1 MVVIVIIFTRY
12 IYIEIRGEILR
23 REYINYPFD
32 LPIKISYFNIK
43 NYPTHWHNS
52 IEIIYVL
59 KGSLHIKID
68 TDSFTLNEREVEII
82 NSDES
87 HEIQGIDDNKVLIF
101 NIDPFFF
108 EKYYKD
114 INNIFFYTNSND
126 DEDQNGPEYE
136 ELRTILS
143 QMLCEYVQKLEDY
156 DEEIEELLITL
167 LYHLV
172 NNFHYLTHEK
182 EELKEKTD
190 QLARYHRISKYIY
203 NNYNN
208 NITLKE
214 IAKKEF
220 LSPHYLSHEI
230 KYATG
235 YSFTDL
241 INLTRIEESIKL
253 LLDSDMSISEISDE
267 IGFSHVRYFNK
278 NFKYYYGCT
287 PLQYRKKY
295 ATTEKEYDL
304 SKQFVELSL
313 NDALETLSY
322 SLENYNR
329 FNFENKLWN
338 IHVDVDKIL
347 NPLEKDF
354 KEYINLGESFDL
366 LIEDNKD
373 ILEEIQEEI
382 HFEYGRLEKMFH
394 SDMGVF
400 LDSDFYNWN
409 KAKGVLE
416 FLSNIYLKPLIL
428 LDNLDYSLE
437 KYINILSSFLDYFT
451 ELDIVEV
458 TDFKFQFDS
467 RLSEDIKYNLR
478 QYIKNYYELEVCEID
493 FTSKSDLNSIYD
505 TAYMLPYI
513 IHNTIFKGNSLSFL
527 KAFDV
532 LEKEINITN
541 EVFIGAPGIVNDMG
555 IRKPSYYAYYL
566 LSKLGND
573 IIALDDGYIVTK
585 SDNYYAILL
594 YSHNDDVNTLVSYED
609 IYQKGGVKKSFERKY
624 SLNIVNIKN
633 STRIIT
639 YEVNESIGSSYNY
652 WLAMGSPDRLSK
664 EEKEILHKASYPKI
678 EFKYSKKSSVLNIIT
693 ELKGYGA
700 KLIVLKNIK

>member
-1 MVVIVIIFTRY
+1 MRK
-12 IYIEIRGEILR
+12 
-23 REYINYPFD
+23 EYINYPFE
-32 LPIKISYFNIK
+32 LPIKISYLNIK

-59 KGSLHIKID
+59 KGSLQIKID
-68 TDSFTLNEREVEII
+68 TDSFILNEREVEII

-87 HEIQGIDDNKVLIF
+87 HEIQSLEDNKVLIF

-126 DEDQNGPEYE
+126 TEDQNGSEYE
-136 ELRTILS
+136 ELKTLLS

-172 NNFHYLTHEK
+172 NNFHYLTYEK

-208 NITLKE
+208 NITLQE

-220 LSPHYLSHEI
+220 LSTHYLSHEI

-278 NFKYYYGCT
+278 NFKYYFGCT

-295 ATTEKEYDL
+295 ATTEKEYEL

-322 SLENYNR
+322 NLENYNR

-338 IHVDVDKIL
+338 IHVNVDKIL
-347 NPLEKDF
+347 NPLEKEF
-354 KEYINLGESFDL
+354 KECINLGESFDL

-458 TDFKFQFDS
+458 ADFKFQFNS

-478 QYIKNYYELEVCEID
+478 QYIKNYYQLEVCEID

-594 YSHNDDVNTLVSYED
+594 YSHNDDVNNLASYED
-609 IYQKGGVKKSFERKY
+609 IYQKGGIKKSFERKY

-639 YEVNESIGSSYNY
+639 YELNESLGSSYNY

>member
-1 MVVIVIIFTRY
+1 M
-12 IYIEIRGEILR
+12 R
-23 REYINYPFD
+23 REYINYPFE
-32 LPIKISYFNIK
+32 LPIKISYLNIK

-59 KGSLHIKID
+59 KGSLQIKID

-87 HEIQGIDDNKVLIF
+87 HEIQSLEDNKVLIF

-126 DEDQNGPEYE
+126 DEDQNGSEYE
-136 ELRTILS
+136 ELKTLLS

-172 NNFHYLTHEK
+172 NNFHYLTYEK

-208 NITLKE
+208 NITLQE

-220 LSPHYLSHEI
+220 LSTHYLSHEI

-278 NFKYYYGCT
+278 NFKYYFGCT

-322 SLENYNR
+322 NLENYNR

-338 IHVDVDKIL
+338 IHVDVDKVL

-354 KEYINLGESFDL
+354 KEYVNLGESFDL

-458 TDFKFQFDS
+458 ADFKFQFDS
-467 RLSEDIKYNLR
+467 RLSEDIKDNLR
-478 QYIKNYYELEVCEID
+478 QYIKDYYELEVCEID

>member
-1 MVVIVIIFTRY
+1 M
-12 IYIEIRGEILR
+12 
-23 REYINYPFD
+23 
-32 LPIKISYFNIK
+32 
-43 NYPTHWHNS
+43 
-52 IEIIYVL
+52 
-59 KGSLHIKID
+59 
-68 TDSFTLNEREVEII
+68 
-82 NSDES
+82 
-87 HEIQGIDDNKVLIF
+87 
-101 NIDPFFF
+101 
-108 EKYYKD
+108 
-114 INNIFFYTNSND
+114 
-126 DEDQNGPEYE
+126 
-136 ELRTILS
+136 
-143 QMLCEYVQKLEDY
+143 
-156 DEEIEELLITL
+156 
-167 LYHLV
+167 
-172 NNFHYLTHEK
+172 
-182 EELKEKTD
+182 
-190 QLARYHRISKYIY
+190 
-203 NNYNN
+203 
-208 NITLKE
+208 
-214 IAKKEF
+214 
-220 LSPHYLSHEI
+220 
-230 KYATG
+230 
-235 YSFTDL
+235 
-241 INLTRIEESIKL
+241 
-253 LLDSDMSISEISDE
+253 
-267 IGFSHVRYFNK
+267 
-278 NFKYYYGCT
+278 
-287 PLQYRKKY
+287 
-295 ATTEKEYDL
+295 
-304 SKQFVELSL
+304 
-313 NDALETLSY
+313 
-322 SLENYNR
+322 
-329 FNFENKLWN
+329 
-338 IHVDVDKIL
+338 
-347 NPLEKDF
+347 
-354 KEYINLGESFDL
+354 GESFDL

-458 TDFKFQFDS
+458 SDFKFQFDS
-467 RLSEDIKYNLR
+467 RLSEDIKSNLR
-478 QYIKNYYELEVCEID
+478 QYIKNSYELEVCEID

-513 IHNTIFKGNSLSFL
+513 IHNTIFKGNSLNFL

-541 EVFIGAPGIVNDMG
+541 EIFIGAPGIVNDMG
-555 IRKPSYYAYYL
+555 VRKPSYYAYYL

-594 YSHNDDVNTLVSYED
+594 YSHNDDVNTLASYED
-609 IYQKGGVKKSFERKY
+609 IYQKGGIKKSFERKY

-639 YEVNESIGSSYNY
+639 YELNESTGSSYNY

>member
-1 MVVIVIIFTRY
+1 M
-12 IYIEIRGEILR
+12 R
-23 REYINYPFD
+23 REYINYPFE
-32 LPIKISYFNIK
+32 LPIKISYLNIK

-59 KGSLHIKID
+59 KGSLQIKID

-87 HEIQGIDDNKVLIF
+87 HEIQSLEDNKVLIF

-126 DEDQNGPEYE
+126 DEDQNGAEYE
-136 ELRTILS
+136 ELKTLLS
-143 QMLCEYVQKLEDY
+143 QILCEYVQKLEDY

-208 NITLKE
+208 NITLQE

-267 IGFSHVRYFNK
+267 IGFSHIRYFNK

-304 SKQFVELSL
+304 SKQFAELSL

-322 SLENYNR
+322 NLENYNR

-338 IHVDVDKIL
+338 IHVDVDKVL
-347 NPLEKDF
+347 NPLEKYF
-354 KEYINLGESFDL
+354 KESVNLGESFDL

-458 TDFKFQFDS
+458 SDFKFQFDS
-467 RLSEDIKYNLR
+467 RLSEDIKFNLR
-478 QYIKNYYELEVCEID
+478 QYIKNSYELDICEID

-505 TAYMLPYI
+505 TAYMLPYV
-513 IHNTIFKGNSLSFL
+513 IHNTIFKSNSLNFL

-541 EVFIGAPGIVNDMG
+541 EIFIGAPGIVNDMG
-555 IRKPSYYAYYL
+555 VRKPSYYAYYL

-594 YSHNDDVNTLVSYED
+594 YSHNDDVNTLASYED
-609 IYQKGGVKKSFERKY
+609 IYQKGGIKKSFERKY

-639 YEVNESIGSSYNY
+639 YELNESIGSSYNY

>member
-1 MVVIVIIFTRY
+1 M
-12 IYIEIRGEILR
+12 R
-23 REYINYPFD
+23 REYINYPFE
-32 LPIKISYFNIK
+32 LPIKISYLNIK

-59 KGSLHIKID
+59 KGSLQIKID

-87 HEIQGIDDNKVLIF
+87 HEIQSLEDNKVLIF

-126 DEDQNGPEYE
+126 DEDQNGAEYE
-136 ELRTILS
+136 ELKTLLS
-143 QMLCEYVQKLEDY
+143 QILCEYVQKLEDY

-208 NITLKE
+208 NITLQE

-267 IGFSHVRYFNK
+267 IGFSHIRYFNK

-304 SKQFVELSL
+304 SKQFSELSL

-322 SLENYNR
+322 NLENYNR

-338 IHVDVDKIL
+338 IHVDVDKVL
-347 NPLEKDF
+347 NPLEKYF
-354 KEYINLGESFDL
+354 KESVNLGESFDL

-458 TDFKFQFDS
+458 SDFKFQFDS
-467 RLSEDIKYNLR
+467 RLSEDIKFNLR
-478 QYIKNYYELEVCEID
+478 QYIKNSYELDICEID

-513 IHNTIFKGNSLSFL
+513 IHNTIFKGNSLNFL

-541 EVFIGAPGIVNDMG
+541 EIFIGAPGIVNDMG
-555 IRKPSYYAYYL
+555 VRKPSYYAYYL

-594 YSHNDDVNTLVSYED
+594 YSHNDDVNTLASYED
-609 IYQKGGVKKSFERKY
+609 IYQKGGIKKSFERKY

-639 YEVNESIGSSYNY
+639 YELNESIGSSYNY

>member
-1 MVVIVIIFTRY
+1 M
-12 IYIEIRGEILR
+12 R

-32 LPIKISYFNIK
+32 LPIKISFLNIK
-43 NYPTHWHNS
+43 NHPTHWHNS

-59 KGSLHIKID
+59 KGSLNITID

-87 HEIQGIDDNKVLIF
+87 HSISAIADNKVLIF

-114 INNIFFYTNSND
+114 INNVFFYTNSND
-126 DEDQNGPEYE
+126 DEDQNGSEYD
-136 ELRTILS
+136 ELKTILS
-143 QMLCEYVQKLEDY
+143 QILCEYVQKVEDY
-156 DEEIEELLITL
+156 DEEIEKHLITL

-190 QLARYHRISKYIY
+190 QLDRYHRISKYIY

-241 INLTRIEESIKL
+241 INLTRVEESIKL

-278 NFKYYYGCT
+278 NFKLYYNCT

-295 ATTEKEYDL
+295 ATTEKEYEL
-304 SKQFVELSL
+304 SKQFIELSL
-313 NDALETLSY
+313 SDALNSLSY
-322 SLENYNR
+322 NLENYNR

-338 IHVDVDKIL
+338 IHVDVEKTIQ
-347 NPLEKDF
+347 PLEHYF
-354 KEYINLGESFDL
+354 KEHINLGEAFDL

-400 LDSDFYNWN
+400 LDSNFYNWN

-416 FLSNIYLKPLIL
+416 FLSDISLKPLIL
-428 LDNLDYSLE
+428 LDNFEYSLE
-437 KYINILSSFLDYFT
+437 KYINILSSFLDYFN
-451 ELDIVEV
+451 ELDIVE
-458 TDFKFQFDS
+458 TSEFKFQFDS
-467 RLSEDIKYNLR
+467 RLSEDIKTNLR
-478 QYIKNYYELEVCEID
+478 SYITGVYDLEVYSTDYIS
-493 FTSKSDLNSIYD
+493 TSDLNNIYD
-505 TAYMLPYI
+505 TTYMLPYI
-513 IHNTIFKGNSLSFL
+513 IHTTIFKGISINFL

-532 LEKEINITN
+532 LEKEVNITN
-541 EVFIGAPGIVNDMG
+541 EVFIGGSGIVNDMG

-566 LSKLGND
+566 LSMLGNE
-573 IIALDDGYIVTK
+573 IISLDDGCIVTK
-585 SDNYYAILL
+585 SDKCYTILL
-594 YSHNDDVNTLVSYED
+594 YSHNNDINSLADYQD
-609 IYQKGGVKKSFERKY
+609 IYQERGIKKSFERKY
-624 SLNIVNIKN
+624 SLNILNIKN

-639 YEVNESIGSSYNY
+639 YEVNEYTGSSYNY
-652 WLAMGSPDRLSK
+652 WLSMGSPDRLSK
-664 EEKEILHKASYPKI
+664 EEKEILYKASYPKI
-678 EFKYSKKSSVLNIIT
+678 DFKYSKKSSVLNIIT

-700 KLIVLKNIK
+700 KLIVLKNLK

>member
-1 MVVIVIIFTRY
+1 M
-12 IYIEIRGEILR
+12 R

-32 LPIKISYFNIK
+32 LPIKISYLNIK

-87 HEIQGIDDNKVLIF
+87 HEIQGMDDNKVLIF

-136 ELRTILS
+136 ELKTILS

-208 NITLKE
+208 NITLQE

-304 SKQFVELSL
+304 SKQFEELSL

-354 KEYINLGESFDL
+354 KECINLGESFDL

-458 TDFKFQFDS
+458 SDFKFQFDS

-478 QYIKNYYELEVCEID
+478 QYIKDYYELEVCKID

-541 EVFIGAPGIVNDMG
+541 EIFIGAPGIVNDMG
-555 IRKPSYYAYYL
+555 VRKPSYYAYYL

-594 YSHNDDVNTLVSYED
+594 YSHNDDVNTLASYED
-609 IYQKGGVKKSFERKY
+609 IYQKGGIKKSFERKY

-639 YEVNESIGSSYNY
+639 YELNESIGSSYNY

>member
-1 MVVIVIIFTRY
+1 M
-12 IYIEIRGEILR
+12 R

-32 LPIKISYFNIK
+32 LPIKISYLNIK

-68 TDSFTLNEREVEII
+68 TDSFTLNEKEVEII

-87 HEIQGIDDNKVLIF
+87 HEIQGADDNKVLIF

-126 DEDQNGPEYE
+126 DEDQNGIEYE
-136 ELRTILS
+136 ELKTLLS

-156 DEEIEELLITL
+156 DEEIEEILITL

-208 NITLKE
+208 NITLQE

-253 LLDSDMSISEISDE
+253 LLDSDLSISEISDE

-278 NFKYYYGCT
+278 NFKYYYNCT
-287 PLQYRKKY
+287 PLQYRKKN
-295 ATTEKEYDL
+295 AATEKEYEL
-304 SKQFVELSL
+304 SKKYTELLLS
-313 NDALETLSY
+313 DALDSLSY

-338 IHVDVDKIL
+338 IHVDMDKVL
-347 NPLEKDF
+347 HPLDRSF
-354 KEYINLGESFDL
+354 REYINLGESFDL

-428 LDNLDYSLE
+428 LDNLEYSLD
-437 KYINILSSFLDYFT
+437 KYINILNSFIDYFS

-458 TDFKFQFDS
+458 SEFKFQFDS
-467 RLSEDIKYNLR
+467 RLSKDLKNNLR
-478 QYIKNYYELEVCEID
+478 QYINNTYDLDVCDND
-493 FTSKSDLNSIYD
+493 FTSKSNLNSNLNSIYD

-513 IHNTIFKGNSLSFL
+513 IHNTIFKGNSLNFL

-566 LSKLGND
+566 LSKLGSS
-573 IIALDDGYIVTK
+573 IISLDDGYIVTK
-585 SDNYYAILL
+585 VDDYYAILL
-594 YSHNDDVNTLVSYED
+594 YSHNDDVDALASYED
-609 IYQKGGVKKSFERKY
+609 IYQKGGVKKSFERKF

-639 YEVNESIGSSYNY
+639 YEVNETIGSSYNY

-678 EFKYSKKSSVLNIIT
+678 EFKYAKKSSVLNIIT

>member
-1 MVVIVIIFTRY
+1 M
-12 IYIEIRGEILR
+12 R

-136 ELRTILS
+136 ELKTILS

-304 SKQFVELSL
+304 SKQFMELSL

>member
-1 MVVIVIIFTRY
+1 
-12 IYIEIRGEILR
+12 
-23 REYINYPFD
+23 
-32 LPIKISYFNIK
+32 
-43 NYPTHWHNS
+43 
-52 IEIIYVL
+52 
-59 KGSLHIKID
+59 
-68 TDSFTLNEREVEII
+68 
-82 NSDES
+82 
-87 HEIQGIDDNKVLIF
+87 
-101 NIDPFFF
+101 
-108 EKYYKD
+108 
-114 INNIFFYTNSND
+114 
-126 DEDQNGPEYE
+126 
-136 ELRTILS
+136 
-143 QMLCEYVQKLEDY
+143 MLCEYVQKLEDY

>member
-1 MVVIVIIFTRY
+1 M
-12 IYIEIRGEILR
+12 R
-23 REYINYPFD
+23 REYINYPFE
-32 LPIKISYFNIK
+32 LPIKISYLNIK

-59 KGSLHIKID
+59 KGSLQIKID
-68 TDSFTLNEREVEII
+68 TDSFILNEREVEII

-87 HEIQGIDDNKVLIF
+87 HEIQSLEDNKVLIF

-126 DEDQNGPEYE
+126 TEDQNGSEYE
-136 ELRTILS
+136 ELKTLLS

-172 NNFHYLTHEK
+172 NNFHYLTYEK

-208 NITLKE
+208 NITLQE

-220 LSPHYLSHEI
+220 LSTHYLSHEI

-235 YSFTDL
+235 YIFTDL

-278 NFKYYYGCT
+278 NFKYYFGCT

-295 ATTEKEYDL
+295 ATTEKEYEL

-322 SLENYNR
+322 NLENYNR

-338 IHVDVDKIL
+338 IHVNVDKIL
-347 NPLEKDF
+347 NPLEKEF
-354 KEYINLGESFDL
+354 KECINLGESFDL

-458 TDFKFQFDS
+458 ADFKFQFNS

-478 QYIKNYYELEVCEID
+478 QYIKNYYQLEVCEID

-594 YSHNDDVNTLVSYED
+594 YSHNDDVNNLASYED
-609 IYQKGGVKKSFERKY
+609 IYQKGGIKKSFERKY

-639 YEVNESIGSSYNY
+639 YELNESLGSSYNY

>member
-1 MVVIVIIFTRY
+1 M
-12 IYIEIRGEILR
+12 R
-23 REYINYPFD
+23 REYINYPFE
-32 LPIKISYFNIK
+32 LPIKISYLNIK

-59 KGSLHIKID
+59 KGSLQIKID

-87 HEIQGIDDNKVLIF
+87 HEIQSLEDNKVLIF

-126 DEDQNGPEYE
+126 DEDQNGSEYE
-136 ELRTILS
+136 ELKTLLS

-156 DEEIEELLITL
+156 DEEIEDLLITL

-172 NNFHYLTHEK
+172 NNFHYLTYEK

-208 NITLKE
+208 NITLQE

-220 LSPHYLSHEI
+220 LSTHYLSHEI

-278 NFKYYYGCT
+278 NFKYYFGCT

-295 ATTEKEYDL
+295 ATTEKEYDI

-322 SLENYNR
+322 NLENYNR

-338 IHVDVDKIL
+338 IHVDVDKVL

-354 KEYINLGESFDL
+354 KEYVNLGESFDL

-373 ILEEIQEEI
+373 ILEEVQEEI

-428 LDNLDYSLE
+428 LDNLDYSLD

-458 TDFKFQFDS
+458 SDFKFQFDS
-467 RLSEDIKYNLR
+467 RLSQNIKSNLR
-478 QYIKNYYELEVCEID
+478 QYIKNFYELEVCEID

-513 IHNTIFKGNSLSFL
+513 IHNTISKGNSLSFL

-541 EVFIGAPGIVNDMG
+541 EIFIGAPGIVNDMG

-594 YSHNDDVNTLVSYED
+594 YSHNDDVNTLASYED
-609 IYQKGGVKKSFERKY
+609 IYQKGGIKKSFERKY

-639 YEVNESIGSSYNY
+639 YELNESIGSSYNY

>member
-1 MVVIVIIFTRY
+1 M
-12 IYIEIRGEILR
+12 R
-23 REYINYPFD
+23 REYINYPFE
-32 LPIKISYFNIK
+32 LPIKISYLNIK

-59 KGSLHIKID
+59 KGSLQIKID

-136 ELRTILS
+136 ELKTILS

-208 NITLKE
+208 NITLQE

-304 SKQFVELSL
+304 SKQFEELSL

-354 KEYINLGESFDL
+354 KECINLGESFDL

-458 TDFKFQFDS
+458 ADFKFQFDS
-467 RLSEDIKYNLR
+467 RLSEDIKDNLR
-478 QYIKNYYELEVCEID
+478 QYIKDYYELEVCEID